1 MTLIASMLQ
10 RLNAIPPDKV
20 MHFAVGVVFYAVC
33 LPFTGAQIAV
43 AAVGFI
49 AVGKEVYDL
58 VHKDR
63 HTPDIWDAVVT
74 IAGGGVGYFCTVFN
88 T

>member
-33 LPFTGAQIAV
+33 LPFIGALYAV

-58 VHKDR
+58 ANKER

-74 IAGGGVGYFCTVFN
+74 IAGGGVGYFCTVF
-88 T
+88 